1 MQRWMPLALSI
12 LWLLP
17 ACQIQTGG
25 GPDLTYNQSTRYK
38 IPGERSNE
46 LNSFFYRDKDGKYQY
61 AVIRYGW
68 FQNLIEWTGDRANPG
83 EVKIDGNK
91 VAVPLDGA
99 VYAVDPALQL
109 HRLSIT
115 AEDLN
120 TRLQG
125 DGLQRQLPGAF
136 AESRLWRD
144 ELLPVLK
151 QHVWQRPEKKP
162 EKK

>member
-1 MQRWMPLALSI
+1 MRRWTSLAFSI
-12 LWLLP
+12 LVFLP
-17 ACQIQTGG
+17 ACQIRSGG
-25 GPDLTYNQSTRYK
+25 SPDLTYYTSTRYK
-38 IPGERSNE
+38 VPGDSEEVNT
-46 LNSFFYRDKDGKYQY
+46 FIFRDKDGKYQY

-144 ELLPVLK
+144 ELLPLLK